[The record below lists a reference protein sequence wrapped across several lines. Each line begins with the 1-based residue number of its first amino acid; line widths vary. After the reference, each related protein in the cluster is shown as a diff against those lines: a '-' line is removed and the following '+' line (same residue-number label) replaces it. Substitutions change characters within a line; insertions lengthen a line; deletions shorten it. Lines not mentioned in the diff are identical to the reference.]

1 MHLGDP
7 GYIRAYPPGIREN
20 GGQYTHAA
28 CWVVRALARMGDA
41 AGAWK
46 ALHMLLPYNHARTE
60 EEARHYRVEPYVLAA
75 DVGGEGMNAGR
86 GGWTWYTGSAAWLY
100 RVMLEDVLGYE
111 RRGNRVRMC
120 ALLGPGWPSAKVKLR
135 FGSSSYTLESAM
147 VCRQAELDGM
157 PQTDNWVE
165 MIDDGAEHRAVFPA
179 RQTEN

>member
-1 MHLGDP
+1 MLEISQGLVHLRHP
-7 GYIRAYPPGIREN
+7 GTGAGKLYIVNRHLDRAQE
-20 GGQYTHAA
+20 
-28 CWVVRALARMGDA
+28 
-41 AGAWK
+41 
-46 ALHMLLPYNHARTE
+46 
-60 EEARHYRVEPYVLAA
+60 LAA